1 MLSQPSDI
9 SDLVPSCLVSTDPM
23 LSPKFC
29 HITNCLSQVY
39 SCSDQ
44 YRMPEVEDNSSEDED
59 NSNEDE
65 DDCQ

>member
-1 MLSQPSDI
+1 MLSQPSDV
-9 SDLVPSCLVSTDPM
+9 SDLVPSCLVLTDPT
-23 LSPKFC
+23 LSPKFR

-39 SCSDQ
+39 SCSDH
-44 YRMPEVEDNSSEDED
+44 YRMPEVED